1 MKKLLTVLLIVLLL
15 CGCSSKDNGGLKPK
29 DIAGDYKMIGNIYD
43 GEEIVADQLAYWDQ
57 YGYSF
62 DMTIDENGHA
72 LADFRSQRLELDFN
86 ASALTFEAG
95 EQTGSFTYED
105 GILTMVFTEKDSWT
119 WQRAEQYV
127 SHYDPS
133 GQQNDTE
140 GSEYIVPGNTMT
152 FGNDYI
158 VFKDVKDVL
167 LFTEEGYAPE
177 ELFYS
182 NPEFWVYTISTK
194 KKSADGKDLLD
205 RYKTGEV
212 LEENPKVRFFTY
224 AGGDQEDE
232 FYYSALLEDDVNVH
246 NILLCC
252 KEKDRDLYMDIMKDI
267 LVKAEGTN
275 KK

>member
-1 MKKLLTVLLIVLLL
+1 MKRLMTLFLILLLL
-15 CGCSSKDNGGLKPK
+15 CGCGSKPKDTLAPK

-43 GEEIVADQLAYWDQ
+43 GEEIVADQLEYWDR

-86 ASALTFEAG
+86 ASDRTFVAG
-95 EQTGSFTYED
+95 EQEGSFAYEN
-105 GILTMVFTEKDSWT
+105 GILTMTFTEKDSWT
-119 WQRAEQYV
+119 WQRSELYV

-133 GQQNDTE
+133 KDTANTD
-140 GSEYIVPGNTMT
+140 GSEYIVPGNTTT
-152 FGNDYI
+152 FGNDYV

-167 LFTEEGYAPE
+167 LFPGEGYDPE

-182 NPEFWVYTISTK
+182 NPEFWIYAVSSSR
-194 KKSADGKDLLD
+194 KSEDGKALIET
-205 RYKTGEV
+205 YKNYEV
-212 LEENPKVRFFTY
+212 LEGNPDVRFYTY
-224 AGGDQEDE
+224 AGGEGEDE
-232 FYYSALLEDDVNVH
+232 FFCSALLEDDVNVH

-252 KEKDRDLYMDIMKDI
+252 KEKDKALYMDIMKDI